1 MIVAL
6 ICVIVGETLA
16 CIIDYADYKDKPF
29 RIWTVRDGYAYG
41 FSLAPVEDGGSH
53 ATYGS
58 FQ

>member
-29 RIWTVRDGYAYG
+29 RIWAVDTLHPIG
-41 FSLAPVEDGGSH
+41 FSLGPVEDGGIH